1 MRFFLCSCCNEV
13 LRPEG
18 RKRLDTCNRIE
29 NIIINLGQENV
40 SRRWLKSNNHMRQFV
55 LLLIITVA
63 ACLQPAWA
71 GAKRALLIGVSSYQA
86 HSHAQLDWNNIH
98 GANDVALV
106 AATLKRQGF
115 AVDMLTNR
123 HATARAI
130 RRALARLA
138 SQTRAGDL
146 VYIHFSGHG
155 QPYEDTNNDESDGW
169 DEAIV
174 PYDAGRRYI
183 KGVYEGRN
191 HIVDDEMNR
200 YITKVRKR
208 AGRRGFVYFVLDACH
223 IGGYSRGQDQRG
235 DSIVMRGADTG
246 FSPSGKPYVP
256 LIDKRPLVRMTR
268 GRNMAGACYVEACRA
283 YQVNYELRVGNT
295 YYGALSYYVNQVLKR
310 HRLTPDCS
318 WVNQVGKAMSAD
330 RRLVNQNMVVERS
343 VR

>member
-1 MRFFLCSCCNEV
+1 MSFY
-13 LRPEG
+13 
-18 RKRLDTCNRIE
+18 
-29 NIIINLGQENV
+29 
-40 SRRWLKSNNHMRQFV
+40 SNHHMRQ
-55 LLLIITVA
+55 LLLLLLITVA

-71 GAKRALLIGVSSYQA
+71 GSRRALLIGVSGYPA
-86 HSHAQLDWNNIH
+86 HKHAQLDWNNIH

-115 AVDMLTNR
+115 AVDVLTNR

-130 RRALARLA
+130 RKALARLA
-138 SQTRAGDL
+138 SQTRPGDL

-155 QPYEDTNNDESDGW
+155 QPYEDMNNDESDGW

-174 PYDAGRRYI
+174 PYDAGRLYI

-191 HIVDDEMNR
+191 HIIDDEMSR
-200 YITKVRKR
+200 YITRVRKR

-223 IGGYSRGQDQRG
+223 IGGYSRGQDPSA
-235 DSIVMRGADTG
+235 DSIVVRGAHTG

-256 LIDKRPLVRMTR
+256 VIDKRPLVRMTR
-268 GRNMAGACYVEACRA
+268 GKNMAGACYLEACRA
-283 YQVNYELRVGNT
+283 YQVNHELRVGGT
-295 YYGALSYYVNQVLKR
+295 YYGALSYYVDQVLKC
-310 HRLTPDCS
+310 HRLTPDSS

-330 RRLVNQNMVVERS
+330 RRLVNQNLVVERS